1 MRCESWDQAALSPQ
15 EAENAGRSQRRTE
28 RLYDV
33 KNTKVLLSGKC
44 GREVAH
50 ITMAEDVLLMFCAA
64 TLRRTSSIR
73 LACTCVPTRGV
84 EKADPNGVNPRGK
97 ARDNVSIA
105 DMKDIALLMVVK
117 QDADVMEGK
126 GTCKGFWHWEESIT
140 AARAV
145 RKRQGRQWKL

>member
-1 MRCESWDQAALSPQ
+1 MRCESWDQAALSLQ

-64 TLRRTSSIR
+64 TLR
-73 LACTCVPTRGV
+73 
-84 EKADPNGVNPRGK
+84 
-97 ARDNVSIA
+97 
-105 DMKDIALLMVVK
+105 
-117 QDADVMEGK
+117 
-126 GTCKGFWHWEESIT
+126 
-140 AARAV
+140 
-145 RKRQGRQWKL
+145 